1 LAKRRVVPRIV
12 LDTNVWISGLLSS
25 SGPPAAILRAF
36 KSKRVQILV
45 ADATVDEVLRVMNY
59 PKIRRYPHIT
69 EELLRSVAALLVF
82 HAERIEI
89 TPLSTESPDPDDN
102 VFLDL
107 AKQGKADALV
117 TGDKSDLL
125 ALGTANGIPII
136 TARKFTEDWNIPL

>member
-1 LAKRRVVPRIV
+1 
-12 LDTNVWISGLLSS
+12 
-25 SGPPAAILRAF
+25 
-36 KSKRVQILV
+36 
-45 ADATVDEVLRVMNY
+45 
-59 PKIRRYPHIT
+59 
-69 EELLRSVAALLVF
+69 
-82 HAERIEI
+82 
-89 TPLSTESPDPDDN
+89 

>member
-1 LAKRRVVPRIV
+1 
-12 LDTNVWISGLLSS
+12 
-25 SGPPAAILRAF
+25 
-36 KSKRVQILV
+36 
-45 ADATVDEVLRVMNY
+45 MNY

-69 EELLRSVAALLVF
+69 EDLLRSVAALLVF

-89 TPLSTESPDPDDN
+89 TPFSTESPDPDDN

-125 ALGTANGIPII
+125 ALGTADGIPII